1 MQKNNHKNST
11 ALGNF
16 KNLKVSTQRIFK
28 NKTLGY
34 GVGTILPNTT
44 KYVFRQDLI
53 NQDLEMDRTELEINA
68 KRVLIGNIYIPSKMI
83 EQIHVLDR
91 FLDNQEDKAIII
103 LKDFNTQNTLWNKDI
118 NQDNK
123 MGISVE
129 KLIQIQDL
137 YVTTDLDHC
146 TKNEVFH

>member
-1 MQKNNHKNST
+1 MHK
-11 ALGNF
+11 
-16 KNLKVSTQRIFK
+16 IFK

-44 KYVFRQDLI
+44 NYVFRQDLI
-53 NQDLEMDRTELEINA
+53 NQDLEMVSTELEING
-68 KRVLIGNIYIPSKMI
+68 KRVLIGNIYIPSNMI

-91 FLDNQEDKAIII
+91 FLDNQEVKAIII
-103 LKDFNTQNTLWNKDI
+103 LKDFNARNTLWNKDI

-123 MGISVE
+123 MGIAVE
-129 KLIQIQDL
+129 KLIQRHDL

-146 TKNEVFH
+146 TENEVFH

>member
-1 MQKNNHKNST
+1 MHK
-11 ALGNF
+11 
-16 KNLKVSTQRIFK
+16 IFK

-44 KYVFRQDLI
+44 IYVFRQDLI
-53 NQDLEMDRTELEINA
+53 NQDLEMVSTELEING
-68 KRVLIGNIYIPSKMI
+68 KRVLIGNIYIPSNMI

-91 FLDNQEDKAIII
+91 FLDNQEVKAIII
-103 LKDFNTQNTLWNKDI
+103 LKDFNARNTLWNKDI

-123 MGISVE
+123 MGIAVE
-129 KLIQIQDL
+129 KLIQRHDL
-137 YVTTDLDHC
+137 YVTTDLNHC